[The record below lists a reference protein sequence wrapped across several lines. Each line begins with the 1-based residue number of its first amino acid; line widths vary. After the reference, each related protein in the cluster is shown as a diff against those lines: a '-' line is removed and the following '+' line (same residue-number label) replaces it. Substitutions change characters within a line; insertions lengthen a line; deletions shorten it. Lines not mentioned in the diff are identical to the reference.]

1 MCILNKMKTESFECR
16 KGVLR
21 VSGTLIM
28 TVPNSIIEPIAR
40 PVTVYV
46 SITADEF
53 NLVVIIERK

>member
-1 MCILNKMKTESFECR
+1 MKTESFECR

-46 SITADEF
+46 SIMADEF